1 MRKTKKISQTHSK
14 LYFLILIIFPLVFGS
29 CRLFD
34 KDIRQDK
41 HIVSFK
47 HQMGRVADSLD
58 TPTER
63 INALKTILENIE
75 ADEDL
80 ITPRKKNKLLI
91 EANFYLSNEYFNV
104 KNYKKAIECT
114 NIAIGLDT
122 TDATGYYNR
131 GSIYQSIGDDSLA
144 MRDYTQAIR
153 LNNNYADAYYNRG
166 IIYEVGGECEKA
178 LEDYNRAIKEEP
190 KNVADI
196 YNNRGNIYLSM
207 KDTSKALSDYSRVL
221 EIDTA
226 NINAYT
232 NRAEIYILRQEFD
245 KALDDCNKGLILDPE
260 NIRLYYKRA
269 AIYERKNEYDEAI
282 ADYEKVLDLD
292 RHDLYKARIKTKE
305 SIRKLKTLARKR

>member
-1 MRKTKKISQTHSK
+1 MCKKKRILQTYSS
-14 LYFLILIIFPLVFGS
+14 LYFFILILFPFVFGS

-41 HIVSFK
+41 HIVAFK
-47 HQMGRVADSLD
+47 HQMSRVADSLD
-58 TPTER
+58 TSVER
-63 INALKTILENIE
+63 IKAFKTILENID

-91 EANFYLSNEYFNV
+91 EANYYLSNEYFNV

-144 MRDYTQAIR
+144 IKDYTEAIR

-166 IIYEVGGECEKA
+166 IIYEVVGECEKA
-178 LEDYNRAIKEEP
+178 LEDYNKAIKEQP

-196 YNNRGNIYLSM
+196 YNNRGNIYLSL

-232 NRAEIYILRQEFD
+232 NRVEIYIYQQEFD
-245 KALDDCNKGLILDPE
+245 KALADCNKGLMLDPK
-260 NIRLYYKRA
+260 NVRLYYKRA
-269 AIYERKNEYDEAI
+269 LIYERKKEYEEAI

-305 SIRKLKTLARKR
+305 SIKKLKVLARK